1 MPPHDARQPVRFPAR
16 GRVTTLRLQGAAGLQ
31 EASAAIGFVEVDPQR
46 FSMTI
51 DTVMLGDYVVHRNTV
66 SRGTFDVVGDAYGL
80 DEPVATIVV
89 LLDGAATLTHGQ
101 QQLDL
106 QPGTGTLTI
115 GAETYRTTIED
126 RATYLYVF
134 VPVRALRRMGITP
147 TTPLGPLAPSPL
159 LRGSAAFLVEILS
172 STERIGGAAQLR
184 LCRVIDTMLASL
196 YLENDL
202 FRADGDAGRVPMR
215 LRIIEHI
222 AASFA
227 ERELRP
233 ETLARRFNM
242 STRSLQRVFEGSGT
256 SAAGEIAER
265 RLELALAL
273 LSDPDHRGLA
283 IAEVAARCGY
293 HSQAHLRR
301 AVVGATGLSPSQ
313 VRERGSGDG
322 G

>member
-1 MPPHDARQPVRFPAR
+1 MPPADARQPVRFPAR
-16 GRVTTLRLQGAAGLQ
+16 GRVTTVRFTGAAGMQ
-31 EASAAIGFVEVDPQR
+31 EASRALRFVHVEPAD

-51 DTVMLGDYVVHRNTV
+51 DSVMLGDYIVHRNAV
-66 SRGTFDVVGDAYGL
+66 GPGTFDVDGDDYGL
-80 DEPVATIVV
+80 QEPVATIVV
-89 LLDGAATLTHGQ
+89 LLDGAASLTHGQ

-106 QPGTGTLTI
+106 TPGIGTLTI
-115 GAETYRTTIED
+115 GSETYRTTIPD
-126 RATYLYVF
+126 HATYLYVF

-172 STERIGGAAQLR
+172 SVEPIGGAAQLR

-202 FRADGDAGRVPMR
+202 FRADGEAGRVPTR

-227 ERELRP
+227 ERDLRP

-273 LSDPDHRGLA
+273 LSDPDHRGLS

-313 VRERGSGDG
+313 VRERGSRDDA
-322 G
+322 

>member
-1 MPPHDARQPVRFPAR
+1 M
-16 GRVTTLRLQGAAGLQ
+16 TTLRLHGPTGMH
-31 EASAAIGFVEVDPQR
+31 EASAAIRFIDVDPER
-46 FSMTI
+46 FSMTV
-51 DTVMLGDYVVHRNTV
+51 DTVMLGDYIVHRNTV
-66 SRGTFDVVGDAYGL
+66 GPGVFDVAADSYGL
-80 DEPVATIVV
+80 DEPVATIVM
-89 LLDGAATLTHGQ
+89 LIDGAATLTHAQ

-115 GAETYRTTIED
+115 GSETYRTSVAE

-159 LRGSAAFLVEILS
+159 LRGSAAFLVEVIS
-172 STERIGGAAQLR
+172 SFEPIGGAAQLR
-184 LCRVIDTMLASL
+184 LCRVIDTMLACL

-273 LSDPDHRGLA
+273 LSDPDHRGLS
-283 IAEVAARCGY
+283 IAEVATRCGY

-301 AVVGATGLSPSQ
+301 AVVAATGLSPSQ
-313 VRERGSGDG
+313 VRERGENDG
-322 G
+322 R